1 MHSSWPKWVGYPVVY
16 LCGGGGDGEVVV
28 VVFLLVVCQLQSQ
41 PDDTVHYGYYQY
53 LPQQLTQHVHEQQL
67 GHIPM
72 PILLLLLPDGR
83 TNHGTLLGDDG
94 TFFGGGFAG
103 ADLPDEIAEFER
115 HGIVRWWRR
124 QLVLAT

>member
-1 MHSSWPKWVGYPVVY
+1 MERLFLFV
-16 LCGGGGDGEVVV
+16 C
-28 VVFLLVVCQLQSQ
+28 LLVVCQLQSQ

-115 HGIVRWWRR
+115 HGLYGGGGGSWCWLRE
-124 QLVLAT
+124 LPMEM